1 VELEVRIMITKT
13 PLIVV
18 GVDGSD
24 LSIGALRWGADH
36 ARHVGGRLLAVTGYD
51 VPWTVFFAP
60 TATEQDYAR
69 GAREVL
75 EATVASALGEPTD
88 LSVQTQLVQD
98 RPARALA
105 TAAADADLLVV
116 GSHGRGELPGMHLG
130 SVSGYCVHHAP
141 CPVLVFRGPR
151 TGR

>member
-1 VELEVRIMITKT
+1 MFNNS

-24 LSIGALRWGADH
+24 LSVGALLWAADH
-36 ARHVGGRLLAVTGYD
+36 ARHVGGHVLAVTGYD
-51 VPWTVFFAP
+51 IPWTVFLAP
-60 TATEQDYAR
+60 TATEEDYALA
-69 GAREVL
+69 ARQVL
-75 EATVASALGEPTD
+75 EDTVDRALGDQTD
-88 LSVQTQLVQD
+88 VPVEARLVPD
-98 RPARALA
+98 RPAHALT
-105 TAAADADLLVV
+105 TASVGAQLLVV

-130 SVSGYCVHHAP
+130 SVAGYCVHHAP

>member
-1 VELEVRIMITKT
+1 MFNNS
-13 PLIVV
+13 PLIVA

-24 LSIGALRWGADH
+24 LSVGALRWAADH

-51 VPWTVFFAP
+51 IPWTVLLAP
-60 TATEQDYAR
+60 TATEEDYAR
-69 GAREVL
+69 AAREVL
-75 EATVASALGEPTD
+75 ESTVARALGGDPGVP
-88 LSVQTQLVQD
+88 VQTRLVQD
-98 RPARALA
+98 RPAHALTRAAEGAL
-105 TAAADADLLVV
+105 LLVV

-130 SVSGYCVHHAP
+130 SVAGYCVHHAP